1 MAFIYEQHRNT
12 DGMARSLE
20 RLKVQLEQPLPL
32 VTDDMNNLFTTGI
45 SLLTGQSLK
54 LMVEAAEVM
63 LPRFRAS
70 QARDAGDE
78 KEAQRQ
84 FIIALSKA
92 RQVTSS
98 QKTLQEASVLAHQ
111 RRYGEAVSVFKSYLN
126 QGGAMSGFS
135 GSMANLITTF
145 FGEEGQALTFRQTEQ
160 SHEQAATFFNL
171 VKEYAEAKQ
180 HLDALEQIAG
190 SEWWKRNQR
199 PWETLLDYAEV
210 YEGLGQL
217 SKALEHYV
225 RAIAELET
233 QRGTLSRD
241 ELKTAF
247 VSGLSA
253 QHIYFGAAR
262 TALKL
267 YKQNS
272 NYTQAKV
279 HFAQAFNYAE
289 RGKARALLDLIASS
303 ALAIHTSSFTNKTLG
318 AWRQLTAQL
327 ITWRGLLS
335 RERNQN
341 QPDRQRITYLRQ
353 KIAVDEAELQKVEAE
368 LVVNDPNFYQAIN
381 PNTQVITLDDVIK
394 VLPTDTALLQY
405 YFLGEDLLAWAITGQ
420 GQLLVHHVKLDTKA
434 LERQI
439 RAFHQA
445 CQGYQR
451 WEQLGSQLAEQ
462 LLKPMATI
470 IQGSSKLIFVPYG
483 VAHTLPFHTLPWQGQ
498 PLVTTHSISYLP
510 SASTLQFL
518 KPGNWEKLPLQALAI
533 GNPAGMAY
541 KSPVDRKTESLKSL
555 PAATTEAV
563 FAISLFPQGQALLGK
578 QATKSEVR
586 QLLAKYPVLHFATHG
601 YLSET
606 EPLLS
611 SIILADGES
620 LSVYELMGLPLNA
633 DLVVVSA
640 CRTALGQTT
649 GGDDVLGLTRGL
661 LGTGARAAVV
671 SLWSVNDISTSLLMA
686 EFYRNLR
693 DGKTP
698 AVALQAAQNYLRH
711 LSSDTIE
718 REIARLKTEL
728 EKSGAK
734 PEALDVLRDTKRS
747 GAYTGNDYSHPFYW
761 APFIHIG

>member
-1 MAFIYEQHRNT
+1 M
-12 DGMARSLE
+12 
-20 RLKVQLEQPLPL
+20 
-32 VTDDMNNLFTTGI
+32 
-45 SLLTGQSLK
+45 
-54 LMVEAAEVM
+54 
-63 LPRFRAS
+63 
-70 QARDAGDE
+70 
-78 KEAQRQ
+78 
-84 FIIALSKA
+84 
-92 RQVTSS
+92 
-98 QKTLQEASVLAHQ
+98 
-111 RRYGEAVSVFKSYLN
+111 
-126 QGGAMSGFS
+126 
-135 GSMANLITTF
+135 
-145 FGEEGQALTFRQTEQ
+145 
-160 SHEQAATFFNL
+160 
-171 VKEYAEAKQ
+171 
-180 HLDALEQIAG
+180 
-190 SEWWKRNQR
+190 
-199 PWETLLDYAEV
+199 
-210 YEGLGQL
+210 
-217 SKALEHYV
+217 
-225 RAIAELET
+225 
-233 QRGTLSRD
+233 
-241 ELKTAF
+241 
-247 VSGLSA
+247 
-253 QHIYFGAAR
+253 
-262 TALKL
+262 
-267 YKQNS
+267 
-272 NYTQAKV
+272 
-279 HFAQAFNYAE
+279 
-289 RGKARALLDLIASS
+289 
-303 ALAIHTSSFTNKTLG
+303 
-318 AWRQLTAQL
+318 
-327 ITWRGLLS
+327 
-335 RERNQN
+335 
-341 QPDRQRITYLRQ
+341 
-353 KIAVDEAELQKVEAE
+353 
-368 LVVNDPNFYQAIN
+368 
-381 PNTQVITLDDVIK
+381 
-394 VLPTDTALLQY
+394 
-405 YFLGEDLLAWAITGQ
+405 
-420 GQLLVHHVKLDTKA
+420 
-434 LERQI
+434 ERQI

-698 AVALQAAQNYLRH
+698 AVALQAAQNYLGH